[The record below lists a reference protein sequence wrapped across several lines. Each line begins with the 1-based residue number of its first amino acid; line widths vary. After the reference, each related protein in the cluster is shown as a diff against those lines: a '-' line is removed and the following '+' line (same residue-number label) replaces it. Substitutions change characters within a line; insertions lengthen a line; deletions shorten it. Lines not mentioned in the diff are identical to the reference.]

1 MKQTFL
7 KNNIDGLKSYT
18 KEEFDKIDYELNL
31 VDRAIVDVDVIRRDI
46 VNQLGSPVHTS
57 KYHTDWYLN
66 HDGFII
72 KAMFVNCDN
81 GRFKTLYISSELSIS
96 EDDMYCIG
104 ESFKKE
110 IEDDDEEKE

>member
-7 KNNIDGLKSYT
+7 KNHIEGLKSYT
-18 KEEFDKIDYELNL
+18 KEEFDNIDYELNL
-31 VDRAIVDVDVIRRDI
+31 IDRAIIDVDLIRRDI
-46 VNQLGSPVHTS
+46 VNQLGSPVHTT
-57 KYHTDWYLN
+57 KNHTDWYLN

-72 KAMFVNCDN
+72 KAMFVNGDN
-81 GRFKTLYISSELSIS
+81 GRFKKLYLSSELSIS
-96 EDDMYCIG
+96 EDDIYRIG

>member
-7 KNNIDGLKSYT
+7 KNHIEGLKSYT
-18 KEEFDKIDYELNL
+18 KGEFDNIDYELNL
-31 VDRAIVDVDVIRRDI
+31 IDRAIIDVDLIRRDI
-46 VNQLGSPVHTS
+46 VNQLGSPVHTT
-57 KYHTDWYLN
+57 KNHTDWYLN

-72 KAMFVNCDN
+72 KAMFVNGDN
-81 GRFKTLYISSELSIS
+81 GRFKKLYLSSELSIS
-96 EDDMYCIG
+96 EYDIYRIG

>member
-7 KNNIDGLKSYT
+7 KNDIDGLKSYT

-31 VDRAIVDVDVIRRDI
+31 IDRAIVDVDVIRRDI
-46 VNQLGSPVHTS
+46 VNQLGSPVHTA

-72 KAMFVNCDN
+72 KAMFVNGDN

-96 EDDMYCIG
+96 EDDIYRIG

-110 IEDDDEEKE
+110 IEDDEEKE

>member
-7 KNNIDGLKSYT
+7 KNYIEGLKSYT
-18 KEEFDKIDYELNL
+18 REDFDNIDYELNL

-57 KYHTDWYLN
+57 NKHTDWYLN
-66 HDGFII
+66 HDGNII
-72 KAMFVNCDN
+72 KAMFVNGDD
-81 GRFKTLYISSELSIS
+81 GRFKTLYLSSELSIS
-96 EDDMYCIG
+96 EDDIYRIV

-110 IEDDDEEKE
+110 IEDEGEE